1 MKLVLIILI
10 ISSLGSKTPLWSG
23 QWSWPRK
30 RLELRRHKPA
40 LVSAFDFG
48 SGLALAFLVI
58 VQRLSGICTKAS
70 RQLGYPAPI
79 TSQPIPHPRRLG
91 LMPIVCTVASANH
104 HQHYAE
110 GSRAK
115 IWPQVIKLRGGP
127 NFHPAPRCSLL
138 RTRPSIHL
146 TNFSLFV

>member
-23 QWSWPRK
+23 QWSWPRR

-58 VQRLSGICTKAS
+58 VQRLPGICTKAS
-70 RQLGYPAPI
+70 RQLEYPAPI

-115 IWPQVIKLRGGP
+115 IWPQVIKLPAWPQLPFRPPDAPSSAPG
-127 NFHPAPRCSLL
+127 HPF
-138 RTRPSIHL
+138 I
-146 TNFSLFV
+146 